1 MKIKIEPHEPDET
14 KISYQYYILILT
26 RKKNA
31 QLTKHTKRNL
41 IPRVLKCREKT
52 VLEKVQ
58 WFLNNVMVN
67 V

>member
-1 MKIKIEPHEPDET
+1 MNQTRQKYPIN
-14 KISYQYYILILT
+14 YYILKLT

-41 IPRVLKCREKT
+41 VPRVLKCGEKT

-58 WFLNNVMVN
+58 WFVNNVMVN

>member
-1 MKIKIEPHEPDET
+1 MNQTRQKYP
-14 KISYQYYILILT
+14 SGLLILYSDIDKK
-26 RKKNA
+26 KKNA